1 MALPYSSGTVGLSKG
16 VMLTHRNL
24 IANIA
29 QTLAVARIMP
39 EESLVAVLPFFHIY
53 GTMPLSLEIAGK

>member
-1 MALPYSSGTVGLSKG
+1 
-16 VMLTHRNL
+16 MLTHRNL
-24 IANIA
+24 VANIA
-29 QTLAVARIMP
+29 QTLAVTQIMP